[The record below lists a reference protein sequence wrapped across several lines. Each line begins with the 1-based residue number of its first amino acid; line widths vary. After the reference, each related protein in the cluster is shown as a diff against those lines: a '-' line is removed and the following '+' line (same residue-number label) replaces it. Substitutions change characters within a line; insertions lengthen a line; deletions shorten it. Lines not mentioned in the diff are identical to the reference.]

1 MTAAGAV
8 AAAEKESAMIIEEE
22 IGKAAGAIWQ
32 SLAGNGAC
40 SLAKLRKS
48 TECQTPV
55 FDWAI
60 GWLAR
65 ENKIVITRE
74 KKSFLIHLKEL

>member
-1 MTAAGAV
+1 MSVAEAIAV
-8 AAAEKESAMIIEEE
+8 AEKESAMIQEE

-32 SLAGNGAC
+32 ALAENGPC
-40 SLAKLRKS
+40 SLPKLRKRID
-48 TECQTPV
+48 CQAQV

-65 ENKIVITRE
+65 ENKIVIARE
-74 KKSFLIHLKEL
+74 KKSFLVHLKQG